1 VWIGIAARDWS
12 RAPTLGTQ
20 SGFCVSADVCIAQLP
35 LHLGSGRPVA
45 SWYPA
50 SIPHCPD
57 LCLELWVAL
66 QPEIPTTPAAF
77 PNPGFI
83 LLSRQDNDSANFFS
97 GNAVQCDRNEL
108 TACSHTGS
116 LDGLLS
122 YSLSN
127 RLS

>member
-1 VWIGIAARDWS
+1 VWIGIAGRDWS

-20 SGFCVSADVCIAQLP
+20 SGFFMSADVCIAQLP

-45 SWYPA
+45 SWPPA
-50 SIPHCPD
+50 SIPHCQN
-57 LCLELWVAL
+57 LCLELGVAL
-66 QPEIPTTPAAF
+66 QPEIPTTLATF

-83 LLSRQDNDSANFFS
+83 LLSRQDDDSAHFFS

-108 TACSHTGS
+108 IACSHTGS
-116 LDGLLS
+116 LDGLLP
-122 YSLSN
+122 YPPSN